1 MKAHVRAGWRG
12 GVLGVGGRQHARVI
26 QQRQAPVNCR
36 SSTINDSTFSGS
48 TRPSFSQACREP
60 WSCRSS
66 PTSGF
71 FRDSGHGRV
80 LGSRFGGTL
89 RCRHRRVPGPMPGQR
104 LAAATSKA
112 ATARRLAK
120 AIADQH
126 ASGAMWRLPQQTAP
140 EAIPGG
146 SSPGAVPERHRELVP
161 HAGPTG
167 SVRSATD
174 AQAVHAGPAAA
185 RWQAP
190 GGEAGLAYKQWPVR
204 ERVGEELERRLRRA
218 GVIRSPE
225 RVRELGMDHCSSLWG
240 RAGIGGQATG
250 RGRAARGG
258 GCRVRITSGRCR
270 ARARGWREGRALAR
284 REGVDD
290 DAATR
295 MRRVL
300 YVPPVAGAIVT
311 RSRLQGLRSCDFG
324 GSMPPRAAS

>member
-1 MKAHVRAGWRG
+1 
-12 GVLGVGGRQHARVI
+12 
-26 QQRQAPVNCR
+26 
-36 SSTINDSTFSGS
+36 
-48 TRPSFSQACREP
+48 
-60 WSCRSS
+60 
-66 PTSGF
+66 
-71 FRDSGHGRV
+71 
-80 LGSRFGGTL
+80 
-89 RCRHRRVPGPMPGQR
+89 MPGQR
-104 LAAATSKA
+104 LAAATPKGSHRAEVRKGDRRPARGGRDVASA
-112 ATARRLAK
+112 A
-120 AIADQH
+120 ADQ
-126 ASGAMWRLPQQTAP
+126 ALQGP

-225 RVRELGMDHCSSLWG
+225 RVRELGMDHCSGLWG